1 MLRHDFRVML
11 RELDEFGFT
20 DITGVDY
27 SNSSV
32 QLARQICQNLDSVTV
47 DRADILDLDMKFCDR
62 FEVAIDKGTL
72 DAISLTPED
81 QRQAIATY
89 AANVAKLL
97 KSKEKTYLLITSCN
111 WTIDELTNHLASD
124 FNFIKALPVPT
135 FTFGGKSGSTTST
148 ALFCKKITI

>member
-1 MLRHDFRVML
+1 MLKHHFRVML

-32 QLARQICQNLDSVTV
+32 QLARQICHNLESVTV
-47 DRADILDLDMKFCDR
+47 DRADILDLDKKFWDR

-89 AANVAKLL
+89 SANVAKLL
-97 KSKEKTYLLITSCN
+97 KSKEKTYLLITRYHLQKFFIENLFKSN
-111 WTIDELTNHLASD
+111 WL
-124 FNFIKALPVPT
+124 
-135 FTFGGKSGSTTST
+135 
-148 ALFCKKITI
+148 